1 MGCQL
6 EIDMAKQL
14 IKDFYGRILGSIE
27 DQGNKQIA
35 RDFYG
40 RILGTYTQSDDMT
53 RDFYGRI
60 VMRGNGLMG
69 LIMGAK
75 K

>member
-1 MGCQL
+1 
-6 EIDMAKQL
+6 MAKQL
-14 IKDFYGRILGSIE
+14 VKDFYGRVMGSIE
-27 DQGNKQIA
+27 DQGTKQIA

-40 RILGTYTQSDDMT
+40 RILGTYNSTDDYT
-53 RDFYGRI
+53 RDFYGRPL
-60 VMRGNGLMG
+60 MKGNGLMG

>member
-1 MGCQL
+1 
-6 EIDMAKQL
+6 MANKQL
-14 IKDFYGRILGSIE
+14 IKYFYGRVIGSIE
-27 DQGNKQIA
+27 EVGTKQIA

-40 RILGTYTQSDDMT
+40 RILGSYNKVDDFT
-53 RDFYGRI
+53 RDFYGRV

>member
-1 MGCQL
+1 MNNR
-6 EIDMAKQL
+6 EL
-14 IKDFYGRILGSIE
+14 IKDFYGKVIGSIE
-27 DQGNKQIA
+27 TQGTKQIA

-40 RILGTYTQSDDMT
+40 RIVGRYDSSDNRT

-60 VMRGNGLMG
+60 LTTGNTLMG
-69 LIMGAK
+69 LLYK

>member
-1 MGCQL
+1 
-6 EIDMAKQL
+6 MAKQF
-14 IKDFYGRILGSIE
+14 IKDFYGRVIGSIE
-27 DQGNKQIA
+27 EVGNKQIA

-40 RILGTYTQSDDMT
+40 RILGSYNKTDNFT

-60 VMRGNGLMG
+60 IMRGNGLMG
-69 LIMGAK
+69 LIMGNK

>member
-1 MGCQL
+1 MSKEL
-6 EIDMAKQL
+6 V
-14 IKDFYGRILGSIE
+14 KDFYGKILGSIE
-27 DQGNKQIA
+27 TSGSKQIA

-40 RILGTYTQSDDMT
+40 RIVGTYNSTDNKT

-60 VMRGNGLMG
+60 LTSGNTLMG
-69 LIMGAK
+69 LLYK

>member
-1 MGCQL
+1 MNN
-6 EIDMAKQL
+6 KQL

-27 DQGNKQIA
+27 TQGTKQIA

-40 RILGTYTQSDDMT
+40 RILGTYNSTDDFT
-53 RDFYGRI
+53 RDFYGRML
-60 VMRGNGLMG
+60 MRGNGLMG
-69 LIMGAK
+69 LIMSNK

>member
-1 MGCQL
+1 
-6 EIDMAKQL
+6 MAKQL
-14 IKDFYGRILGSIE
+14 VKDFYGRILGSVE
-27 DQGNKQIA
+27 DVGTKQIA

-40 RILGTYTQSDDMT
+40 RILGSYNSSDGFT

-60 VMRGNGLMG
+60 LMRGNGLMG
-69 LIMGAK
+69 LIMGDK

>member
-1 MGCQL
+1 
-6 EIDMAKQL
+6 MAKQL
-14 IKDFYGRILGSIE
+14 IKDFYGRVIGSIE
-27 DQGNKQIA
+27 EQGTKQIA

-40 RILGTYTQSDDMT
+40 RILGTYNKADDFT

-60 VMRGNGLMG
+60 IMRGNGLMG

>member
-1 MGCQL
+1 MNN
-6 EIDMAKQL
+6 KQL

-27 DQGNKQIA
+27 TQGTKQIA

-40 RILGTYTQSDDMT
+40 RILGTYNSTDDFT
-53 RDFYGRI
+53 RDFYGRML
-60 VMRGNGLMG
+60 MRGNGLMG
-69 LIMGAK
+69 LIMSTK

>member
-1 MGCQL
+1 MSK
-6 EIDMAKQL
+6 EFV
-14 IKDFYGRILGSIE
+14 KDFYGRIMGTIE

-40 RILGTYTQSDDMT
+40 RILGTYSSSDDFT

-69 LIMGAK
+69 LIMGAQK
-75 K
+75 

>member
-1 MGCQL
+1 
-6 EIDMAKQL
+6 MAKQL
-14 IKDFYGRILGSIE
+14 VKDFYGRILGSVE
-27 DQGNKQIA
+27 DVGTKQIA

-40 RILGTYTQSDDMT
+40 RILGSYNSSDGFT

-60 VMRGNGLMG
+60 LMRGNGLMG
-69 LIMGAK
+69 LIMGNK

>member
-1 MGCQL
+1 
-6 EIDMAKQL
+6 MAKQL
-14 IKDFYGRILGSIE
+14 VKDFYGRILGSVE
-27 DQGNKQIA
+27 DVGTKQIA

-40 RILGTYTQSDDMT
+40 RILGSYNSSDGFT

-60 VMRGNGLMG
+60 LMRGNGLIG
-69 LIMGAK
+69 LIMGNK